1 MLEHAIKLNQAGNYI
16 SGDCKNTPESM
27 YIKSE
32 MHRKERKK
40 GLSSMPPKS
49 IWLQKCSLQACIS
62 SVQLTGF

>member
-16 SGDCKNTPESM
+16 SGECKNTPKSM

-40 GLSSMPPKS
+40 GLGSMPPKS
-49 IWLQKCSLQACIS
+49 IWLQKCSLQAYIS